1 METAPVKNQ
10 GELAVLYAL
19 ADRANDDGTCAWPSQ
34 EWIASRARC
43 SARTVRTHLNA
54 MEKRGLIRRGN
65 PKFVEHIRADQRPI
79 VWDIDMESRAESFAT
94 TGKSESNDRKIHVER
109 PENSRRTAGKRLP
122 TNRPLTT
129 HEPSINQQSFDEWWE
144 VWPKKVA
151 KGAARTAYK
160 SAMKKTTHDNLM
172 ACTRAAVRIWERD
185 RTEKKFIPFPATWL
199 NQERWEDE
207 TLKGVSASSGD
218 LFADAVADPSSIG
231 DLLRATG
238 LSGPSIRWDG
248 RPRDVAVREDN
259 LAWLRENESMIRAH
273 LR

>member
-1 METAPVKNQ
+1 MGA
-10 GELAVLYAL
+10 
-19 ADRANDDGTCAWPSQ
+19 
-34 EWIASRARC
+34 
-43 SARTVRTHLNA
+43 
-54 MEKRGLIRRGN
+54 
-65 PKFVEHIRADQRPI
+65 
-79 VWDIDMESRAESFAT
+79 RAESFAT
-94 TGKSESNDRKIHVER
+94 AGKFTSNDRKIHAER
-109 PENSRRTAGKRLP
+109 PENSRRTTGKRLP

-129 HEPSINQQSFDEWWE
+129 HEPSINQQSFDEWWD

-160 SAMKKTTHDNLM
+160 TAMKKTTHDNLM
-172 ACTRAAVRIWERD
+172 ACTRAAVKIWERD

-207 TLKGVSASSGD
+207 TLQGVAASSGD
-218 LFADAVADPSSIG
+218 LFADAMADPSSIG

-238 LSGPSIRWDG
+238 LSGPAIRWDG

-259 LAWLRENESMIRAH
+259 LEWLRENESLIRAH